1 MSDVSVAPLSVMRSI
16 HVENKSLRC
25 IGLSKELNG
34 VGRDGL
40 GDYRE
45 VSEGE

>member
-1 MSDVSVAPLSVMRSI
+1 MSDVVVAPLSVMRSM
-16 HVENKSLRC
+16 HVENKGLRC
-25 IGLSKELNG
+25 IGMSKELND

-45 VSEGE
+45 VDGR